1 MDNKLQ
7 RKILQIGFALIIC
20 FAVFSNTRINVIAE
34 NNENNTED
42 MQDEVSEID
51 LGDYQSQMKVGE
63 KQLLTIT
70 VLPENAV
77 YTELT
82 YASSNPAVAKINGM
96 GRITALEPG
105 ITEISVSCGMVTE
118 KFVLSVVS
126 GQVEVIDL
134 DIADCPSEIV
144 VGSSQLLNVTTIP
157 ANIEDYTI
165 NYVSG
170 NPAVATVNAVG
181 RVTGV
186 SVGKTDIFITCGNIT
201 KTIGINVVDSEGT
214 EKKVTKIEIASHE
227 DELEV
232 DKTMTLYVTV
242 LPSDATDN
250 SITYKSSD
258 ERVATVSS
266 TGEIKGIS
274 AGKVTI
280 TVTAGDISEKVEL
293 KVKYAT
299 TKIEMN
305 TTYLVMHVGDTFQLT
320 ASVKPKEAD
329 NVVGYRS
336 VNENIVSVSSAG
348 LVTAKKCGS
357 GTIIVKNSD
366 TSTAV
371 TVVVNDGITKET
383 VVDEENVQTD
393 VRNYENVIYEK
404 DCSLITADML
414 RYYYENQLIL
424 TIYGDGYSMQID
436 GKKLHNWNNEMYTGI
451 QFVLEREGTSFI
463 VNQGNNICGPI
474 TLQIDENR
482 VSGKY
487 LYLYNEAKNKYELI
501 NQSDIHRLELDS
513 AGKYLI
519 TNNKIQRHGVKI
531 IVILAA
537 FLVIVAMIIAYILVK
552 KRYWFW

>member
-1 MDNKLQ
+1 M
-7 RKILQIGFALIIC
+7 RGAVQIGPFI
-20 FAVFSNTRINVIAE
+20 
-34 NNENNTED
+34 
-42 MQDEVSEID
+42 Q
-51 LGDYQSQMKVGE
+51 
-63 KQLLTIT
+63 
-70 VLPENAV
+70 
-77 YTELT
+77 
-82 YASSNPAVAKINGM
+82 YAN
-96 GRITALEPG
+96 
-105 ITEISVSCGMVTE
+105 
-118 KFVLSVVS
+118 
-126 GQVEVIDL
+126 
-134 DIADCPSEIV
+134 
-144 VGSSQLLNVTTIP
+144 
-157 ANIEDYTI
+157 
-165 NYVSG
+165 
-170 NPAVATVNAVG
+170 G

-186 SVGKTDIFITCGNIT
+186 AIGKADIFILCGNIT
-201 KTIGINVVDSEGT
+201 KTIGINVVDAENT

-232 DKTMTLYVTV
+232 DKTMTLSATV
-242 LPSDATDN
+242 LPADATDN
-250 SITYKSSD
+250 SVTYKSSN
-258 ERVATVSS
+258 ERIATVNS
-266 TGEIKGIS
+266 TGEEKGIS

-280 TVTAGDISEKVEL
+280 TVSAGDITEKVEL

-305 TTYLVMHVGDTFQLT
+305 TTYLVMHIGESFQLS
-320 ASVKPKEAD
+320 AKVMPKEAD
-329 NVVGYRS
+329 SVVGYRS
-336 VNENIVSVSSAG
+336 INEDIVTVSSSG
-348 LVTAKKCGS
+348 LVTANKCGS

-371 TVVVNDGITKET
+371 TVVINDGVTKEAVIDEKNKEADVNIFQN
-383 VVDEENVQTD
+383 VVNVEE
-393 VRNYENVIYEK
+393 
-404 DCSLITADML
+404 CSLITADML
-414 RYYYENQLIL
+414 KYYYENQQIV

-519 TNNKIQRHGVKI
+519 TNKKIKGTGIKFIVVLI
-531 IVILAA
+531 AIFIVI
-537 FLVIVAMIIAYILVK
+537 AMIVAYILTK